1 MVIKGINNQ
10 SVEIRVNNYQFPETD
25 DRNYDGNW
33 LHIYLNVRSDM
44 GNWQSVDPSLLTWE
58 IQELIDWLD
67 QLSKNEKSKWKKMD
81 FIEPNISF
89 ELMNS
94 ENDLKKRIKIEFN
107 AESRPASAKEDIDYF
122 IEFIASN
129 EEIKNIA
136 NGFRKELSKYP
147 VRK

>member
-94 ENDLKKRIKIEFN
+94 ENDLKR
-107 AESRPASAKEDIDYF
+107 
-122 IEFIASN
+122 
-129 EEIKNIA
+129 
-136 NGFRKELSKYP
+136 ELKLSSMLKVDP
-147 VRK
+147 HQQKKTLTILLNL